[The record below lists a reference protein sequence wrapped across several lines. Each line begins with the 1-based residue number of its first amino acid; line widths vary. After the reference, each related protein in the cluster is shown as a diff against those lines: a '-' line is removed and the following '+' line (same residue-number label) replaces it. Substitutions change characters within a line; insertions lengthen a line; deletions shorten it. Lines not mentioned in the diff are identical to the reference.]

1 MLRFGTLCYATYF
14 VVSFPSFFRL
24 DEQPDQPPWSLT
36 RTVIE
41 ASFVSI
47 TSLLLRDL
55 WARFVGPIV

>member
-1 MLRFGTLCYATYF
+1 MYF
-14 VVSFPSFFRL
+14 LVSFPSFFRL
-24 DEQPDQPPWSLT
+24 DERVDQPPWSLA

-47 TSLLLRDL
+47 TSLLLLDL